1 MASSYLVSQSFTEE
15 DGTCVVITS
24 NKLKAD
30 TIIDSNPDLKTP
42 MFLIF
47 VLDVSGSMQSN
58 ISGSK
63 KSKMKIV
70 TDGVISTLNV
80 ISNYTKYRDIYIQ
93 VITFDTN
100 AKIIIEKTKLTTDS
114 LSEITTFIN
123 SINSSGGGTN
133 IWSGTTIANSYL
145 EKSKENEKFVLFM
158 TDGMNNNKDDNPNMI
173 NHMLKSGLK
182 QHYIGIGMGTIQE
195 YDVELMSSLFPT
207 VKPCPT
213 GEEITEIILDST
225 LSKFITAFKNV
236 KITIPAI
243 IRENYN
249 VLSTIESNSENNYEL
264 PYISMSQ
271 TIPFLFVPK
280 KPIEIDIFFEISFN
294 IGDNIINEII
304 KVSDVIDL
312 HGDNYTKNYFNLL
325 KEYKNIIEEMGMA
338 VDMEKKKLLK
348 TKFDNLLSRIEKS
361 VPKYDYCI
369 AELHKNLLTEIKSAL
384 IDFNTM
390 MNPSVSYGTQYAA
403 CQSRIATSNYM
414 SSGGYQTSSIGYVS
428 SSMLQKN
435 NKSLDPQP
443 LTYQQGQL
451 PVIPEEKQTQ
461 TQSSFYN
468 TYNSIKKL
476 IFKQ

>member
-1 MASSYLVSQSFTEE
+1 MTSSYLVSQSFIEE
-15 DGTCVVITS
+15 DGTCVVITP

-30 TIIDSNPDLKTP
+30 TIIGSNPDLKTP

-47 VLDVSGSMQSN
+47 VLDVSCSMENN

-100 AKIIIEKTKLTTDS
+100 ANIIIEKTKLTIDS
-114 LSEITTFIN
+114 LSEITTFVN

-133 IWSGTTIANSYL
+133 IWSGTTLANTYL
-145 EKSKENEKFVLFM
+145 EKSTENEKFVLFM
-158 TDGMNNNKDDNPNMI
+158 TDGMNNKNEDNPKMI

-182 QHYIGIGMGTIQE
+182 HHYIGIGMGTIQE
-195 YDVELMSSLFPT
+195 YDIELMSSLFPT

-236 KITIPAI
+236 KITIPHI
-243 IRENYN
+243 VQEKYN
-249 VLSTIESNSENNYEL
+249 VLSTIVSNSENNYEL
-264 PYISMSQ
+264 PYISMAQ

-280 KPIEIDIFFEISFN
+280 KHMEIDILLEISFN
-294 IGDNIINEII
+294 IGGSIINEII
-304 KVSDVIDL
+304 KVTDCVDL
-312 HGDNYTKNYFNLL
+312 HSNNYTKNYFNLL

-338 VDMEKKKLLK
+338 IDMEKKKLLK
-348 TKFDNLLSRIEKS
+348 TNFDNLLSRIEKS
-361 VPKYDYCI
+361 VPKYNYYI
-369 AELHKNLLTEIKSAL
+369 TELHKNLLTEIKSAL

-390 MNPSVSYGTQYAA
+390 MNPSVSYETQYAA
-403 CQSRIATSNYM
+403 CQTRVATSKYM
-414 SSGGYQTSSIGYVS
+414 GSGGYQTSSIGYVS
-428 SSMLQKN
+428 SSIPYKYD
-435 NKSLDPQP
+435 KS
-443 LTYQQGQL
+443 TEST
-451 PVIPEEKQTQ
+451 I
-461 TQSSFYN
+461 
-468 TYNSIKKL
+468 YNSIKNFF
-476 IFKQ
+476 FK